1 MRKVRSCGIRNRR
14 LGSIAVAALLVSG
27 CAAAMTAEED
37 VRVVATGDGLYLL
50 TRSPAMA
57 RSMCI
62 ASGLD
67 AARAEGRLFAEGR
80 RFSMSDNHFSPS
92 GTQGCQMQPR
102 SLVICQEG
110 DGRCVIAESTPAAK
124 PQGRSK

>member
-1 MRKVRSCGIRNRR
+1 
-14 LGSIAVAALLVSG
+14 
-27 CAAAMTAEED
+27 
-37 VRVVATGDGLYLL
+37 
-50 TRSPAMA
+50 MA

-80 RFSMSDNHFSPS
+80 RPSTNDSFLPS

-102 SLVICQEG
+102 TLVICQEG
-110 DGRCVIAESTPAAK
+110 DGACLSADLQGASTA
-124 PQGRSK
+124 QGRSK

>member
-1 MRKVRSCGIRNRR
+1 MNAMPV
-14 LGSIAVAALLVSG
+14 LGLAGALLLSG
-27 CAAAMTAEED
+27 CAAVLAGDED
-37 VRVVATGDGLYLL
+37 VRVVATGDGLYLF

-67 AARAEGRLFAEGR
+67 AARAEGRLYAEGR
-80 RFSMSDNHFSPS
+80 SVAVNDSTFGS

-110 DGRCVIAESTPAAK
+110 DARCVSGEPSRIPN
-124 PQGRSK
+124 PQ

>member
-1 MRKVRSCGIRNRR
+1 MNDVRRYGIRNRW
-14 LGSIAVAALLVSG
+14 LGLVAVGALLLSG
-27 CAAAMTAEED
+27 CAGALTGDED
-37 VRVVATGDGLYLL
+37 VRVIATGEGLYLF

-62 ASGLD
+62 AAGLD

-80 RFSMSDNHFSPS
+80 RFSMNDNFFAS

-110 DGRCVIAESTPAAK
+110 DARCAIAESSPAPK
-124 PQGRSK
+124 PQGRNK

>member
-1 MRKVRSCGIRNRR
+1 MSEVRNRGIRNRW
-14 LGSIAVAALLVSG
+14 LGLGALGALLLSG
-27 CAAAMTAEED
+27 CAGAMTGDND

-80 RFSMSDNHFSPS
+80 RPQPTTDLGIAS
-92 GTQGCQMQPR
+92 GIQGCQMQPR
-102 SLVICQEG
+102 ALIVCQEG
-110 DGRCVIAESTPAAK
+110 AVGCIPFEERRAAK
-124 PQGRSK
+124 

>member
-1 MRKVRSCGIRNRR
+1 MREVRSRGIRNRW
-14 LGSIAVAALLVSG
+14 LGSIAVGALLVSG
-27 CAAAMTAEED
+27 CAGAMTGDED
-37 VRVVATGDGLYLL
+37 VRVVATADGLYLL

-80 RFSMSDNHFSPS
+80 RFSTNDNFSPS

-110 DGRCVIAESTPAAK
+110 DGRCVIAESAPASK
-124 PQGRSK
+124 PQGRNK

>member
-1 MRKVRSCGIRNRR
+1 MNEGRSRGIRNRW
-14 LGSIAVAALLVSG
+14 LGVGALSALLLSG
-27 CAAAMTAEED
+27 CAGALTGDHD
-37 VRVVATGDGLYLL
+37 VRVVATDQGLYLF

-62 ASGLD
+62 AAGLD

-80 RFSMSDNHFSPS
+80 RFSVNDTLFGS

-102 SLVICQEG
+102 ALVVCQDG
-110 DGRCVIAESTPAAK
+110 DAPCVTAEPPGASNAPGRTN
-124 PQGRSK
+124 

>member
-1 MRKVRSCGIRNRR
+1 MNAVQSRGTRNRW
-14 LGSIAVAALLVSG
+14 LGSIALGALLASG
-27 CAAAMTAEED
+27 CAGAITGEED

-80 RFSMSDNHFSPS
+80 RVSMGDNNFSPS

-102 SLVICQEG
+102 TLVICQEA
-110 DGRCVIAESTPAAK
+110 DGRCLIAESATAPK
-124 PQGRSK
+124 PQGRNK

>member
-1 MRKVRSCGIRNRR
+1 MSAGESRGIRNRW
-14 LGSIAVAALLVSG
+14 LGLVTVGALLLSG
-27 CAAAMTAEED
+27 CAGALTGDED
-37 VRVVATGDGLYLL
+37 VRVIATGEGLYLL

-80 RFSMSDNHFSPS
+80 RVSTTDSFHPS

-102 SLVICQEG
+102 TLVICQEG
-110 DGRCVIAESTPAAK
+110 DGPCLSGDLQGASNA
-124 PQGRSK
+124 QGRSK

>member
-1 MRKVRSCGIRNRR
+1 MRKVRSRGIRNRW
-14 LGSIAVAALLVSG
+14 LGSVAGGALLVSG
-27 CAAAMTAEED
+27 CAGAMTGEED
-37 VRVVATGDGLYLL
+37 VRVVATGEGLYLL

-80 RFSMSDNHFSPS
+80 RFSTNDNFFPS

-110 DGRCVIAESTPAAK
+110 DGRCAIAEPTPAPK
-124 PQGRSK
+124 PQGRNK

>member
-1 MRKVRSCGIRNRR
+1 MREVRSCGIWARR
-14 LGSIAVAALLVSG
+14 LGTAAVGALLLSA
-27 CAAAMTAEED
+27 CAGAMTGDED
-37 VRVVATGDGLYLL
+37 VHVVATEDGLYLL

-80 RFSMSDNHFSPS
+80 RFSMNDNFSPS

-102 SLVICQEG
+102 SLVICPAG
-110 DGRCVIAESTPAAK
+110 DGRCTIAESAPTPK
-124 PQGRSK
+124 PQGRNK

>member
-1 MRKVRSCGIRNRR
+1 MSAVRSRGIRNRW
-14 LGSIAVAALLVSG
+14 LGSIAVGALLLSG
-27 CAAAMTAEED
+27 CAGAMTGDED
-37 VRVVATGDGLYLL
+37 VRVIATGDGLYLL
-50 TRSPAMA
+50 ARSPAMA

-80 RFSMSDNHFSPS
+80 RFSMNDNNFSPS

-110 DGRCVIAESTPAAK
+110 DGRCLSADVQGASNA
-124 PQGRSK
+124 QGRNK

>member
-1 MRKVRSCGIRNRR
+1 MRKVRSRGIRNRL
-14 LGSIAVAALLVSG
+14 LGSVAVGALLLSG
-27 CAAAMTAEED
+27 CAGAMTGDED
-37 VRVVATGDGLYLL
+37 VRVVATAEGLYLL

-80 RFSMSDNHFSPS
+80 RFSTNDNFFPS

-110 DGRCVIAESTPAAK
+110 DGRCVVAESASAPK
-124 PQGRSK
+124 SQGRNK

>member
-1 MRKVRSCGIRNRR
+1 MSEVRTRGIRNRW
-14 LGSIAVAALLVSG
+14 LGLGALGALLLSG
-27 CAAAMTAEED
+27 CAGAMTGDND

-80 RFSMSDNHFSPS
+80 RFSVHDSLFGS

-102 SLVICQEG
+102 ALVICQEG
-110 DGRCVIAESTPAAK
+110 DGRCVNAE
-124 PQGRSK
+124 PQGASKLQGQNK

>member
-1 MRKVRSCGIRNRR
+1 MREARSRRIRNRW
-14 LGSIAVAALLVSG
+14 LGSIAVGALLASG
-27 CAAAMTAEED
+27 CAGAMTGDED
-37 VRVVATGDGLYLL
+37 VRVVATADGLYLL

-80 RFSMSDNHFSPS
+80 RFSMNDSFSPS

-110 DGRCVIAESTPAAK
+110 DGRCVIADPQRASNV
-124 PQGRSK
+124 QGRSK

>member
-1 MRKVRSCGIRNRR
+1 MSAVGSRGIRNRW
-14 LGSIAVAALLVSG
+14 LGSIAVGALLVSG
-27 CAAAMTAEED
+27 CAGAMTGDED
-37 VRVVATGDGLYLL
+37 VRVVATADGLYLL

-80 RFSMSDNHFSPS
+80 RFSMSDNFSPS

-110 DGRCVIAESTPAAK
+110 DGRCVIAESAPAPK
-124 PQGRSK
+124 SQGRNR

>member
-1 MRKVRSCGIRNRR
+1 MREARSRGIRTRW
-14 LGSIAVAALLVSG
+14 LDVGTVGALLLAG
-27 CAAAMTAEED
+27 CAGALTGDED
-37 VRVVATGDGLYLL
+37 VRVIATGDGLYLL

-80 RFSMSDNHFSPS
+80 RFSMNDNFSPS

-102 SLVICQEG
+102 SLVICEEG
-110 DGRCVIAESTPAAK
+110 DGRCVVVDPQRASNA
-124 PQGRSK
+124 QGRSK

>member
-1 MRKVRSCGIRNRR
+1 MSAVRSRGIRNRW
-14 LGSIAVAALLVSG
+14 LGSIAVGALLLSG
-27 CAAAMTAEED
+27 CAGAMTGEED
-37 VRVVATGDGLYLL
+37 VRVVATADGLYLL

-67 AARAEGRLFAEGR
+67 AARVEGRLFAEGR
-80 RFSMSDNHFSPS
+80 RFSMNDNFAPS

-110 DGRCVIAESTPAAK
+110 DGRCVIAESMTTPK
-124 PQGRSK
+124 SQGRNK

>member
-1 MRKVRSCGIRNRR
+1 
-14 LGSIAVAALLVSG
+14 
-27 CAAAMTAEED
+27 MTGEED
-37 VRVVATGDGLYLL
+37 VRVVATGEGLYLL

-80 RFSMSDNHFSPS
+80 RFSTNDNFFPS

-110 DGRCVIAESTPAAK
+110 DGRCAIAESTPAPK
-124 PQGRSK
+124 PQGRNK

>member
-1 MRKVRSCGIRNRR
+1 MRKVRSRGIRNRW
-14 LGSIAVAALLVSG
+14 LGSVAGGALLVSG
-27 CAAAMTAEED
+27 CAGVMTGEED
-37 VRVVATGDGLYLL
+37 VRVVATGEGLYLL

-80 RFSMSDNHFSPS
+80 RFSTNDNFFPS

-102 SLVICQEG
+102 SLVICQER
-110 DGRCVIAESTPAAK
+110 DGRCVIAESTPARK
-124 PQGRSK
+124 PQGRNK

>member
-1 MRKVRSCGIRNRR
+1 
-14 LGSIAVAALLVSG
+14 
-27 CAAAMTAEED
+27 MTGEED
-37 VRVVATGDGLYLL
+37 VRVVATGAGLYLL

-67 AARAEGRLFAEGR
+67 AARVEGRLFAEGR
-80 RFSMSDNHFSPS
+80 RFPTNDNFFPS

-102 SLVICQEG
+102 SLIICQEG
-110 DGRCVIAESTPAAK
+110 DARCVVAESTPAPK
-124 PQGRSK
+124 SQGRSR

>member
-1 MRKVRSCGIRNRR
+1 
-14 LGSIAVAALLVSG
+14 
-27 CAAAMTAEED
+27 MTGDND
-37 VRVVATGDGLYLL
+37 VRVVATVDGLYLF

-80 RFSMSDNHFSPS
+80 RVSTIDAFAPS

-110 DGRCVIAESTPAAK
+110 DARCASGELQAASNAE
-124 PQGRSK
+124 GRSK